1 MSQVNGVGEQPA
13 ILVEGLTKS
22 FGEVQALR
30 GIDLS
35 VPRGTVLGVL
45 GPNGAGKTTAVRIL
59 TTLLVPDK
67 GRALVEGYD
76 VVRDAAAVRRS
87 IGLAG
92 QSAAIQ
98 EELTGRENLEIIG
111 RLYHLS
117 WPHARSRAVELLE
130 QFGLSD
136 AADRA
141 AKNYS
146 GGMQRRLDLA
156 ASLVGRPKVL
166 FLDEPTTGL
175 DPRSRLGMWDI
186 IRSLVADG
194 TTLLLT
200 TQYLD
205 EADELANEI
214 VVIDHGLVIAAG
226 TSEELKGRVGG
237 DVVEFT
243 VPDRGLID
251 DAAAAISKIGESEPL
266 ADPGNGVVSLRVG
279 SRGSDALV
287 EVVRSLDAAGV
298 ETRGLALRRPSL
310 DDVFL
315 ALTGHAAEEEEP
327 GGRAPRAAGRPA
339 RQGHGKDGVM
349 TAVAER
355 TGAPGLPAG
364 PGLGVRTRWAV
375 TDTLTITRRNLLVWM
390 RVPAYLV
397 FTVIQPV
404 IFVLMFRYV
413 FGGAIPVKVP
423 GGYVNFLIPGIV
435 AQTAA
440 FASFGTAIALAVE
453 LKKGVID
460 RLRSMPMA
468 RSAVLAGRLVADT
481 GRMTV
486 TILIIIGVGYAVG
499 FRFLNGFGPAVAMI
513 LLAIVFGVAICCIS
527 AFTGLAIGD
536 EESVQAFGLIWLFP
550 LTFLSSAFVPIATM
564 PGWLQAFANNQP
576 VTYVVDTMRALA
588 LGGPV
593 AANLWKSVAWL
604 AGIFIVFLPLAVR
617 AYKRAS

>member
-1 MSQVNGVGEQPA
+1 MSQVNGFGEQPA

-22 FGEVQALR
+22 FGEVRALR

-59 TTLLVPDK
+59 VTLLQPDG
-67 GRALVEGYD
+67 GRALVEGRD
-76 VVRDAAAVRRS
+76 VVREPAAVRRS

-117 WPHARSRAVELLE
+117 WPNARSRAVELLE

-136 AADRA
+136 ASDRA
-141 AKNYS
+141 AKTYS

-226 TSEELKGRVGG
+226 TSEDLKGRVGG

-243 VPDRGLID
+243 VPDRNRIE
-251 DAAAAISKIGESEPL
+251 DAVAAISKIGESEP
-266 ADPGNGVVSLRVG
+266 AVDSGSGVVSVRVG

-287 EVVRSLDAAGV
+287 EVVRSLDAAEV
-298 ETRGLALRRPSL
+298 VTRGLTLRRPSL

-315 ALTGHAAEEEEP
+315 GLTGHAAEEEEP
-327 GGRAPRAAGRPA
+327 GGRRRGRRAGR
-339 RQGHGKDGVM
+339 RGNDM
-349 TAVAER
+349 ER
-355 TGAPGLPAG
+355 T
-364 PGLGVRTRWAV
+364 
-375 TDTLTITRRNLLVWM
+375 
-390 RVPAYLV
+390 
-397 FTVIQPV
+397 
-404 IFVLMFRYV
+404 
-413 FGGAIPVKVP
+413 
-423 GGYVNFLIPGIV
+423 
-435 AQTAA
+435 
-440 FASFGTAIALAVE
+440 AS
-453 LKKGVID
+453 
-460 RLRSMPMA
+460 
-468 RSAVLAGRLVADT
+468 
-481 GRMTV
+481 
-486 TILIIIGVGYAVG
+486 
-499 FRFLNGFGPAVAMI
+499 
-513 LLAIVFGVAICCIS
+513 
-527 AFTGLAIGD
+527 
-536 EESVQAFGLIWLFP
+536 
-550 LTFLSSAFVPIATM
+550 
-564 PGWLQAFANNQP
+564 
-576 VTYVVDTMRALA
+576 
-588 LGGPV
+588 
-593 AANLWKSVAWL
+593 
-604 AGIFIVFLPLAVR
+604 
-617 AYKRAS
+617 